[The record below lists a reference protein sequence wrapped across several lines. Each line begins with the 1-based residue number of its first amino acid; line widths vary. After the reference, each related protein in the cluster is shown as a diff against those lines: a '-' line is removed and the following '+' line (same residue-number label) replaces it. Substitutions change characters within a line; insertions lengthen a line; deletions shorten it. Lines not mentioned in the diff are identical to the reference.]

1 MLARPFDMSLPAISK
16 HVRVLEQAGLL
27 TREID
32 GRVHRIGLAPGP
44 LSSASEWIAHYRRFW
59 EERLNALAEFLED
72 TRSKE
77 ESSWPPPA
85 PKPGPRSGSRRP
97 SPRRSRKS
105 SKHGPGRS
113 SMKRWM
119 GPSDDFT
126 VPEASADPRVGGS
139 YRIVMRHRDGSEHVA
154 FGTYEEVTPPTKLV
168 FTWSWESPNS
178 TKDTLVTV
186 ELEARGETTLLKL
199 THERFPNVEARD
211 NHQKGW
217 TGTLDRLEA
226 ALR

>member
-1 MLARPFDMSLPAISK
+1 MATARPEAGTTLRIQKAIAAPVAK
-16 HVRVLEQAGLL
+16 VFEAW
-27 TREID
+27 TR
-32 GRVHRIGLAPGP
+32 P
-44 LSSASEWIAHYRRFW
+44 
-59 EERLNALAEFLED
+59 EF
-72 TRSKE
+72 
-77 ESSWPPPA
+77 
-85 PKPGPRSGSRRP
+85 
-97 SPRRSRKS
+97 
-105 SKHGPGRS
+105 
-113 SMKRWM
+113 MKRWM